1 MVDYKQFNKKFE
13 KRDFA
18 PRPIFVTMSY
28 KDITQEDES
37 KKPFLLIEGYIPNY
51 GEDLA
56 PLTTAIE
63 AFKTGSTSMDKD
75 EFYNYDIPASSKTKM
90 SKEQLSL
97 LLKKKAASIR
107 KKDGKLSFYSTD
119 KGLSFKYIVSN
130 QSLADNPEVGVA
142 FKDLDPSN
150 PWFTFLMEFEKKNSN
165 NIRTKTLRLG
175 ASYNTKDKK
184 PFDIFKEKFG
194 VFKSNGDFDEV
205 AYKNNFNKF
214 MEQNVL
220 AEMTKISTRATTNLI
235 LEFLDNGVLKR
246 LPCILVTSYIQ
257 SKKFR
262 LGKLVRVDK
271 GVEEINSV
279 KAPYLDLSVSNNSDQ
294 ESVLSEEDPNFKLLS
309 ESLETLS
316 GLYNVYLDQQTEMFV
331 ASLKKLVYPDSDET
345 KKEDNVAESD
355 DAEDVIPF

>member
-18 PRPIFVTMSY
+18 PRPVFVTMSY

-37 KKPFLLIEGYIPNY
+37 KKPYLFIEGYIPNY
-51 GEDLA
+51 SEDLA

-63 AFKTGSTSMDKD
+63 DFKTGSTSMGKD
-75 EFYNYDIPASSKTKM
+75 EFYDNEIS
-90 SKEQLSL
+90 
-97 LLKKKAASIR
+97 SIR
-107 KKDGKLSFYSTD
+107 KKEGKLSFYSTD
-119 KGLSFKYIVSN
+119 KGLSFKYVVSN
-130 QSLADNPEVGVA
+130 QGLSNDPKVGVS
-142 FKDLDPSN
+142 FKDTDAGK
-150 PWFTFLMEFEKKNSN
+150 PWFTFLMEFERENSKNQK
-165 NIRTKTLRLG
+165 TKTLSFG

-194 VFKSNGDFDEV
+194 VFKSDGKFDEV

-220 AEMTKISTRATTNLI
+220 ADKTKIATRATTKLI

-246 LPCILVTSYIQ
+246 LPCILVTSYTQ
-257 SKKFR
+257 STKFS
-262 LGKLVRVDK
+262 LGKLIRVSK
-271 GVEEINSV
+271 GVEEINGF
-279 KAPYLDLSVSNNSDQ
+279 KAPYLDLSVSNNSEQ

-331 ASLKKLVYPDSDET
+331 ASLKKLVYPDSNET

-355 DAEDVIPF
+355 DSEDVIPF